1 MGRWISELKIHEV
14 KGLRNLNISFK
25 PKGLTAIL
33 GPNGSGKSTILHLLA
48 CAYNPLTSTKFKDRK
63 DYRFPDFFIPVSFKG
78 TDALSWEGTR
88 FTYVYT
94 EKRKKGNPEE
104 KELSI
109 HKRGERWMPGR
120 KSYGKV
126 RQYRWVSYIG
136 IDTCVPDIE
145 KEKLRTHIDYLSV
158 DDPGSE
164 ILDDAKYILGK
175 EYTEYKVCT
184 RRDKPRNKRVQ
195 VGDTQ
200 YSSLSMGAGEQR
212 VFTILEEVYKAA
224 KHGLILIDELD
235 LLLHQASLT
244 RLIERLLVMAHTRN
258 LQIIFTAHNQSI
270 LNLRDV
276 DFYHICHIGGDSLC
290 LKDPDPR
297 ALELLTGDVQKDLE
311 IYVED
316 KLSKALVNQI
326 CAEEK
331 CDRRASVETFGA
343 INNAFSL
350 LAATGLVPKRF
361 EKGQL
366 LFILDGDKYRTD
378 EDRLNQLQ
386 AHLAGTEDGR
396 QELRSSLITK
406 LKQFCLPEG
415 MKPEEYYSSL
425 INNLSKD
432 DLIVSTRAE
441 SLLEEL
447 RSFNS
452 AGVEHH
458 KLFSDPI
465 EKLGMSRDE
474 GYALIA
480 ELLSKSDKW
489 HEITSEVRAWIR
501 EQISKPITE

>member
-1 MGRWISELKIHEV
+1 M
-14 KGLRNLNISFK
+14 
-25 PKGLTAIL
+25 
-33 GPNGSGKSTILHLLA
+33 
-48 CAYNPLTSTKFKDRK
+48 
-63 DYRFPDFFIPVSFKG
+63 
-78 TDALSWEGTR
+78 
-88 FTYVYT
+88 FTYVYAQ
-94 EKRKKGNPEE
+94 KIDGVC
-104 KELSI
+104 KERRLHI
-109 HKRGERWMPGR
+109 HKDSKFWMPGK
-120 KSYGKV
+120 KSYRSV
-126 RQYRWVSYIG
+126 RKDRWVSYLG
-136 IDTCVPDIE
+136 IETCVPDIE
-145 KEKLRTHIDYLSV
+145 KEKLRSHIDYLSV
-158 DDPGSE
+158 DDPKIK

-175 EYTEYKVCT
+175 EYTEYSICG
-184 RRDKPRNKRVQ
+184 RRDKRRNKRVR
-195 VGDTQ
+195 VGDIQ

-212 VFTILEEVYKAA
+212 VFTILEEVYKAH

-235 LLLHQASLT
+235 LLLHQASLA
-244 RLIERLLVMAHTRN
+244 RLIEKLVAKAREKH

-270 LNLRDV
+270 LDCPDV
-276 DFYHICHIGGDSLC
+276 HFYHICHLGGDSLC

-297 ALELLTGDVQKDLE
+297 ALELLTGDIQRDLE

-316 KLSKALVNQI
+316 KLSKALVKQI

-331 CDRRASVETFGA
+331 CARRARASVETFGA
-343 INNAFSL
+343 IDNAFSL

-386 AHLAGTEDGR
+386 AHLVGTEEGR
-396 QELRSSLITK
+396 KKLRSSLITK

-425 INNLSKD
+425 IKNLSKD

-452 AGVEHH
+452 SGVEHH

-474 GYALIA
+474 GYALIV

-489 HEITSEVRAWIR
+489 HEITSEVRASIK
-501 EQISKPITE
+501 ELISKPISK

>member
-48 CAYNPLTSTKFKDRK
+48 CAYNPLTSAKFKDRK
-63 DYRFPDFFIPVSFKG
+63 DYRFPDFFLPVSFG
-78 TDALSWEGTR
+78 GSDAFSWEGTR
-88 FTYVYT
+88 FTYVYAQGNNDT
-94 EKRKKGNPEE
+94 YRK

-109 HKRGERWMPGR
+109 HKEYKSWMPGK
-120 KSYGKV
+120 KSYKTI
-126 RQYRWVSYIG
+126 RQYRWVSYLG
-136 IDTCVPDIE
+136 IETCVPDIE
-145 KEKLRTHIDYLSV
+145 KEKLISRIDYLSV
-158 DDPGSE
+158 DDPGCD
-164 ILDDAKYILGK
+164 ILEDAKYILGK
-175 EYTEYKVCT
+175 EYTEYRVCA
-184 RRDKPRNKRVQ
+184 RRDKRRNKRVQ
-195 VGDTQ
+195 VGNIQ

-212 VFTILEEVYKAA
+212 VFTILEEVYKAEEY
-224 KHGLILIDELD
+224 GLILIDELD
-235 LLLHQASLT
+235 LLLHQASLA
-244 RLIERLLVMAHTRN
+244 RLIERLLVRAHNRN

-290 LKDPDPR
+290 LKGSDPR
-297 ALELLTGDVQKDLE
+297 ALELLTGDVQRNMEL
-311 IYVED
+311 YVED
-316 KLSKALVNQI
+316 KLSKALVKQI
-326 CAEEK
+326 CVEEK
-331 CDRRASVETFGA
+331 CARRVSVETFGA
-343 INNAFSL
+343 IGNAFTL
-350 LAATGLVPKRF
+350 VATTELVPRKF
-361 EKGQL
+361 EGRKL
-366 LFILDGDKYRTD
+366 LFVLDGDEYRTD
-378 EDRLNQLQ
+378 EARSNQIQ
-386 AHLAGTEDGR
+386 KHLLGTESAR
-396 QELRSSLITK
+396 NEQKQRLLTK
-406 LKQFCLPEG
+406 IKQFCLPEG